1 MQSPRSPLDSTGQ
14 RSAEILLLAPAKVCR
29 EGTQVP
35 AQEPQA
41 HSCILRPAPCW
52 LAEGLEEPTDSGCV
66 TPTFCLHLTLPQ
78 HIRNL
83 HRPPPAPQLTL
94 ARLDEEPRTLFQCS
108 SKISAQY
115 SYLRNDTAAPQ
126 KCKISISWASH
137 SNCLWGRTTSG
148 GYVFQEAFV
157 FFFQRAGKLP
167 SCLQEGEAWN
177 QNGILWH
184 QPYLQY
190 QMKCCRCCLESSLSC
205 TARFHCAKPKSL
217 QNRSCFPQGSLCVK
231 KRRRA

>member
-1 MQSPRSPLDSTGQ
+1 MQSPRSLLDSTGQ
-14 RSAEILLLAPAKVCR
+14 CSAEILLLAPAKVCR
-29 EGTQVP
+29 EGTQVS

-41 HSCILRPAPCW
+41 HSCILCPAPCW

-94 ARLDEEPRTLFQCS
+94 ARLDEEPRTLFPCS

-137 SNCLWGRTTSG
+137 SNCLLRKNHIRWICIPGSICVLLSEGRQAAFRKGKRETRMVSCGTNLICNIRWNVAGVAWSPHSRAPL
-148 GYVFQEAFV
+148 VFTVQSPRVCKIVAV
-157 FFFQRAGKLP
+157 SHKGP
-167 SCLQEGEAWN
+167 
-177 QNGILWH
+177 
-184 QPYLQY
+184 
-190 QMKCCRCCLESSLSC
+190 
-205 TARFHCAKPKSL
+205 
-217 QNRSCFPQGSLCVK
+217 CV
-231 KRRRA
+231 